1 MASSRD
7 VDAFVR
13 RLEHRVAQEVKGRPR
28 TALAYSGGLASTLL
42 AMIARKRC
50 ALVCVV
56 AGIEGSPDVQAARA
70 AKLHLDYRVEY
81 DILSRADAIRI
92 RAQIATAHPKLTRSD
107 IDNLVPLHAALETA
121 DGGPMLSGFGP
132 SRFGAGMVAALRR
145 VDVTFPIHA
154 VARGATV
161 SRAMLRDA
169 ALMLGLPT
177 PWAYV
182 AHRSPAEGAGIREVL
197 RSSVRYHE

>member
-1 MASSRD
+1 MASSHD
-7 VDAFVR
+7 VDRFVR

-28 TALAYSGGLASTLL
+28 IVLAYSGGLASTLI

-50 ALVCVV
+50 TLVCVV
-56 AGIEGSPDVQAARA
+56 AGLEGSPDVQAARA

-92 RAQIATAHPKLTRSD
+92 RAQIATAHPKLTQGD

-132 SRFGAGMVAALRR
+132 SRFGAG
-145 VDVTFPIHA
+145 
-154 VARGATV
+154 
-161 SRAMLRDA
+161 
-169 ALMLGLPT
+169 
-177 PWAYV
+177 
-182 AHRSPAEGAGIREVL
+182 
-197 RSSVRYHE
+197 

>member
-1 MASSRD
+1 
-7 VDAFVR
+7 
-13 RLEHRVAQEVKGRPR
+13 
-28 TALAYSGGLASTLL
+28 
-42 AMIARKRC
+42 
-50 ALVCVV
+50 
-56 AGIEGSPDVQAARA
+56 
-70 AKLHLDYRVEY
+70 
-81 DILSRADAIRI
+81 
-92 RAQIATAHPKLTRSD
+92 LTRSD

-169 ALMLGLPT
+169 ALRLGLPT
-177 PWAYV
+177 PWAHV
-182 AHRSPAEGAGIREVL
+182 AHPCGVACRRRPSPFVL
-197 RSSVRYHE
+197 SARGHPQRLACARCGLHILVGLAVPEQCELQRYDGCDD

>member
-13 RLEHRVAQEVKGRPR
+13 RLEHRVAKEVTGRPR
-28 TALAYSGGLASTLL
+28 AALAYSGGLASTLI

-50 ALVCVV
+50 VLVCVV
-56 AGIEGSPDVQAARA
+56 AGLEGSPDVQAVRA

-92 RAQIATAHPKLTRSD
+92 RAQIATAHPKLTPSQ

-121 DGGPMLSGFGP
+121 NGGPMLSGFRP

-154 VARGATV
+154 VARGATL
-161 SRAMLRDA
+161 SRSMLRDA
-169 ALMLGLPT
+169 ALLLGLPAT
-177 PWAYV
+177 WAHV
-182 AHRSPAEGAGIREVL
+182 AHRSPAEGAGLREL
-197 RSSVRYHE
+197 F

>member
-1 MASSRD
+1 MASSHD
-7 VDAFVR
+7 VDRFVR
-13 RLEHRVAQEVKGRPR
+13 RLEQRVAQEVKGRPR
-28 TALAYSGGLASTLL
+28 IALAYSGGLASTLI

-50 ALVCVV
+50 TLVCVV
-56 AGIEGSPDVQAARA
+56 AGLEGSPDVQAAKA

-92 RAQIATAHPKLTRSD
+92 RAQVATAHPKFTPSE

-121 DGGPMLSGFGP
+121 DGGPMLSGVGP

-154 VARGATV
+154 VARGAAL
-161 SRAMLRDA
+161 SRSMLRDA
-169 ALMLGLPT
+169 ALLLGLPAT
-177 PWAYV
+177 WAHV
-182 AHRSPAEGAGIREVL
+182 AHRSPAEGAGLREL
-197 RSSVRYHE
+197 F

>member
-1 MASSRD
+1 MTSSRD

-13 RLEHRVAQEVKGRPR
+13 RLEHWVAQEVKGRPR
-28 TALAYSGGLASTLL
+28 AALAYSGGLASTLL

-121 DGGPMLSGFGP
+121 DGGSMLSGFGP

-145 VDVTFPIHA
+145 VDVAFPIHA

-177 PWAYV
+177 PWAHV

>member
-1 MASSRD
+1 MASSHD
-7 VDAFVR
+7 VDRFVR

-28 TALAYSGGLASTLL
+28 IVLAYSGGLASTLI

-50 ALVCVV
+50 TLVCVV
-56 AGIEGSPDVQAARA
+56 AGLEGSPDVQAAKA

-92 RAQIATAHPKLTRSD
+92 RAQVATAHPKLTPSE

-132 SRFGAGMVAALRR
+132 SRFGAGTVAALRR

-154 VARGATV
+154 VARGAAL
-161 SRAMLRDA
+161 SRSMLRDA
-169 ALMLGLPT
+169 ALLLGLPAT
-177 PWAYV
+177 WAHV
-182 AHRSPAEGAGIREVL
+182 AHRSPAEGAGLREL
-197 RSSVRYHE
+197 F

>member
-13 RLEHRVAQEVKGRPR
+13 RLEHRVGQEVTGRPR
-28 TALAYSGGLASTLL
+28 VALAYSGGLASTLI

-50 ALVCVV
+50 VLVCVV
-56 AGIEGSPDVQAARA
+56 AGLEGSPDVQAVRA
-70 AKLHLDYRVEY
+70 AKLHLDYRVVY

-92 RAQIATAHPKLTRSD
+92 RAQIATAHPKLTPSE

-132 SRFGAGMVAALRR
+132 SRFGAGIIAALRR
-145 VDVTFPIHA
+145 VDVAFPIHA
-154 VARGATV
+154 VARGATL
-161 SRAMLRDA
+161 SRSMLRDA
-169 ALMLGLPT
+169 ALLLGLPAT
-177 PWAYV
+177 WAHV
-182 AHRSPAEGAGIREVL
+182 AHRSPAEGAGLREL
-197 RSSVRYHE
+197 F

>member
-7 VDAFVR
+7 VDGFVR
-13 RLEHRVAQEVKGRPR
+13 RLENRVAQEVKGRPR

-132 SRFGAGMVAALRR
+132 SRFGAGMVAALRC

-177 PWAYV
+177 PWAHV

>member
-7 VDAFVR
+7 VDVFVR
-13 RLEHRVAQEVKGRPR
+13 RLENRVAQEVKGRPR

-92 RAQIATAHPKLTRSD
+92 RAQIAMAHPKLPRGD
-107 IDNLVPLHAALETA
+107 IDNLVPLHAALETV
-121 DGGPMLSGFGP
+121 DGGPMLSGFGS
-132 SRFGAGMVAALRR
+132 SRFGAEMLAALRR
-145 VDVTFPIHA
+145 LDVTFPMHR
-154 VARGATV
+154 VARGATL
-161 SRAMLRDA
+161 SRAMLREA
-169 ALMLGLPT
+169 AMLLG
-177 PWAYV
+177 
-182 AHRSPAEGAGIREVL
+182 
-197 RSSVRYHE
+197 

>member
-50 ALVCVV
+50 ALGCVV
-56 AGIEGSPDVQAARA
+56 AGIEGSPDVPAARA
-70 AKLHLDYRVEY
+70 AKLHLDYRLE
-81 DILSRADAIRI
+81 DHILSRADAIRI

-107 IDNLVPLHAALETA
+107 MNNLVP
-121 DGGPMLSGFGP
+121 
-132 SRFGAGMVAALRR
+132 
-145 VDVTFPIHA
+145 
-154 VARGATV
+154 
-161 SRAMLRDA
+161 
-169 ALMLGLPT
+169 
-177 PWAYV
+177 
-182 AHRSPAEGAGIREVL
+182 
-197 RSSVRYHE
+197 